1 MNETMRTRGIH
12 AARLA
17 AVLATTAVCGAVAAG
32 AAPAAAARED
42 PGRVSSCPSGSLA
55 TSANGTYVGVG
66 VPGGAQ
72 GPSGA
77 RSGAEAVGKGAT
89 TSDAPMFGE
98 LVGRPCYQRIG
109 GTATMRFRWS
119 AVGRVQTGTFVYQL
133 VDCTTGDHPDTLVRR
148 LGYET
153 PTGTSG
159 HAEATLKVNPAHEYR
174 MRISGGGVYE
184 RAADGI
190 YGLVGYWSSV
200 PPDGDPKWQ
209 GETTCA

>member
-98 LVGRPCYQRIG
+98 LVGRACYQRIG

-133 VDCTTGDHPDTLVRR
+133 VDCTTGTTRTRWSGVWGTKPRR
-148 LGYET
+148 ARPVT
-153 PTGTSG
+153 P
-159 HAEATLKVNPAHEYR
+159 R
-174 MRISGGGVYE
+174 R
-184 RAADGI
+184 R
-190 YGLVGYWSSV
+190 
-200 PPDGDPKWQ
+200 
-209 GETTCA
+209 